1 MKATQNTEVKVTGV
15 TLNLT
20 VEEAQVLKRIAYLMS
35 VKDGRLT
42 LDMPAPAY
50 TAGVYTSFGDELH
63 GAMCDALTGV
73 LP

>member
-1 MKATQNTEVKVTGV
+1 MKATQETEVKVTGV

-20 VEEAQVLKRIAYLMS
+20 IEEAQVLKQISYMML

-50 TAGVYTSFGDELH
+50 TGEYTSFDDELH
-63 GAMCDALTGV
+63 GAMCDALDGV

>member
-1 MKATQNTEVKVTGV
+1 MKATQETEVKVTGV

-20 VEEAQVLKRIAYLMS
+20 IGDAQVLKRISYLML

-42 LDMPAPAY
+42 LDMPAPDY
-50 TAGVYTSFGDELH
+50 TGPYASFDDALH
-63 GAMCDALTGV
+63 GVMCGALNGV